1 MIDWLIDWL
10 IEHTCDLFQFEEA
23 VGSLP
28 DSKLPVANQLEQAI
42 TTIRKNVKIILDT
55 QAESKHLK
63 QVLQISLFI
72 SLFSVWLGMSDKNG
86 SISS

>member
-1 MIDWLIDWL
+1 MYFL
-10 IEHTCDLFQFEEA
+10 QFEEA

-42 TTIRKNVKIILDT
+42 STIKKNVKIILDT

-63 QVLQISLFI
+63 EVSQHL
-72 SLFSVWLGMSDKNG
+72 
-86 SISS
+86 